1 MLRSVPPIGME
12 TPVLPEMQRSRGHC
26 RLSFDGSRPEQ
37 QLRLL
42 DQTPPCRVLFPRPA
56 KAGVHEAAIITTTGG
71 MTGGDHITLTLAAQ
85 NDARIS
91 VSTQAAEKIYRSTG
105 DVAGI
110 EVSIEVDETS
120 ALEWMPQETIL
131 FDRSRFD
138 RNSVISIAGSSRL
151 LACEMTVFG
160 RESHGETNP
169 DLDFRDRW
177 RIYRDGDLVWAENF
191 GFQDKLA
198 DVQQSRA
205 RLHGAGAVATL
216 VIAAPGLDEGLGDIR
231 ELLDTCKSVT
241 AAVTSFGDM
250 AVCRIAGRRALDVR
264 NALMSL
270 WLMARQSSLD
280 FGSRLPRVWSV

>member
-1 MLRSVPPIGME
+1 MPRSVPPTAME
-12 TPVLPEMQRSRGHC
+12 NSVLPELQRSRGHC
-26 RLSFDGSRPEQ
+26 RLLFDGARPEQ

-71 MTGGDHITLTLAAQ
+71 MTGGDHIAMTVTAH
-85 NDARIS
+85 NDARVS

-105 DVAGI
+105 HVAGI
-110 EVSIEVDETS
+110 EVSIDVDQTS
-120 ALEWMPQETIL
+120 SLEWMPQETIL

-138 RNSVISIAGSSRL
+138 RKSVISIARSSRL

-160 RESHGETNP
+160 REAHGETNP
-169 DLDFRDRW
+169 DMDFSDRW
-177 RIYRDGDLVWAENF
+177 RIYREGRLLWAENF
-191 GFQDKLA
+191 GFQGMLA
-198 DVQQSRA
+198 DVRQSRA

-216 VIAAPGLDEGLGDIR
+216 VVASPGLDKGLDDIR
-231 ELLDTCKSVT
+231 SLLGMSEAVT

-250 AVCRIAGRRALDVR
+250 AVCRIAGKRALDVR

-270 WLMARQSSLD
+270 WLLTRQSSLD
-280 FGSRLPRVWSV
+280 FGPRLPRVWSV

>member
-71 MTGGDHITLTLAAQ
+71 MTGGDHITMTLAAQ

-91 VSTQAAEKIYRSTG
+91 VSTQS
-105 DVAGI
+105 
-110 EVSIEVDETS
+110 
-120 ALEWMPQETIL
+120 L
-131 FDRSRFD
+131 FD
-138 RNSVISIAGSSRL
+138 RNSVISIAGSSRF

-191 GFQDKLA
+191 GFQGKLA

-205 RLHGAGAVATL
+205 RLHGAGAVATF